1 MKNQYLNF
9 LRLIVK
15 ILFIAFVCIRVR
27 VFIYGLSFIDLN
39 SRFWFENILDFVIMF
54 AFWFFTKDLLAFDEN
69 NNNAENDNKKNYKR
83 IFNKN
88 KKSFNK

>member
-1 MKNQYLNF
+1 MKNQIFNLGK
-9 LRLIVK
+9 LIVK
-15 ILFIAFVCIRVR
+15 ILFISFVCIRVR

>member
-1 MKNQYLNF
+1 MKNQIFNLGK
-9 LRLIVK
+9 LIVK
-15 ILFIAFVCIRVR
+15 ILFISFVCIRVR
-27 VFIYGLSFIDLN
+27 VFIYGLSFTDLN
-39 SRFWFENILDFVIMF
+39 SRFWFENILDFVIIF

-69 NNNAENDNKKNYKR
+69 NNNAENDNKKTYKR